1 MSRYSELKAAF
12 DRLDK
17 EYSDLLVENLD
28 LKYRLEELDSELSS
42 YRARQQDIENIAENT
57 RRLKHDMRNHI
68 MVIASYLS
76 SGETQQA
83 KEYLSVVLDKLDR
96 VYSYIQTGNSVMN
109 YIINT
114 KLEYVHRNGVK
125 FKAEIENI
133 SFAKMGSVDFSALLS
148 NILDNAVEASIDS
161 SRKLIYISVC
171 RKKGW
176 DCITVKNGI
185 DRSVLNSN
193 PELISTKPDKDKHG
207 IGIQQIKAIVTK
219 YDGMIDIYESDGMF
233 IVSVMIPSE

>member
-1 MSRYSELKAAF
+1 MSRYSELKSEYEE
-12 DRLDK
+12 LDK
-17 EYSDLLVENLD
+17 KYSETLAENLD
-28 LKYRLEELDSELSS
+28 LQYRLNELETELSS
-42 YRARQQDIENIAENT
+42 YRARQKEIEHIAENT

-76 SGETQQA
+76 SGEIQEA

-114 KLEYVHRNGVK
+114 KLEYAHRNGVK

-148 NILDNAVEASIDS
+148 NILDNAVEASMNA
-161 SRKLIYISVC
+161 SRKFIYVSVC
-171 RKKGW
+171 RKQGW
-176 DCITVKNGI
+176 DCVTVKNGI

-207 IGIQQIKAIVTK
+207 IGIEQIKSIVKK

-233 IVSVMIPSE
+233 CVSVMIPSE